1 MNAADIVTIAA
12 GVTGA
17 LISGI
22 FFGFS
27 VAVNPG
33 LHALSDG
40 EYLRAMRSINRKILN
55 PVFLLT
61 FVGSAILIVLAAVM
75 AAGEPGFWLLVTAA
89 ALYVVGLFFVT
100 AGGNVPLNN
109 RLEAFDADTAG
120 EAALAEAR
128 GWFER
133 PWNRLH
139 TVRTL
144 AGVAAT
150 ILVFC
155 SLAV

>member
-17 LISGI
+17 LISGV

-33 LHALSDG
+33 LHALSDAD
-40 EYLRAMRSINRKILN
+40 YLKAMHSINRKILN

-61 FVGSAILIVLAAVM
+61 FVGSAILVVVAAIM
-75 AAGEPGFWLLVTAA
+75 AAGTDGFWLLVAAA

-109 RLEAFDADTAG
+109 RLDAFDPYTAD
-120 EAALAEAR
+120 EAALAEMR
-128 GWFER
+128 GVFEK

-144 AGVAAT
+144 AGIAAT

-155 SLAV
+155 ALAV